1 MASSEL
7 RKQMSQNSNNDFNDD
22 YESQQ
27 K

>member
-7 RKQMSQNSNNDFNDD
+7 RKQMSQNSNNDLNDD